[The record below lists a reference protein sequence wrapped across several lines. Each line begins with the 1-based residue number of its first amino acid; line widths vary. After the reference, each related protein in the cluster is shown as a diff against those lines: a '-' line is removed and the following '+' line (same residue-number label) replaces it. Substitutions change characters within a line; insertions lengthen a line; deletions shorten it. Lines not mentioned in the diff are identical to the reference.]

1 MLDHRRERD
10 RKRRRNLQD
19 RQFALARQAIDDS
32 APRWSGERREGKA
45 EALGIIVNHV
55 VKYCASGANVKGSH
69 PAIALVRRMPDGG
82 RLRPTRQ
89 QSRENGNMAHAKVAL
104 VTGGGSGIGRSAALA
119 LQGDGWNVVVTG
131 RRKAELDKTVEMAK
145 AGGGK
150 MLAVVADVGKP
161 DDVKRLFEETKKAFG
176 GRLDFLFNNAG
187 MGAPPVPMEELTFEQ
202 WKAVVDVNLTG
213 SFLCAQEAI
222 KIMKAQTPKGGRIVN
237 NGSISAHTPRP
248 NSVAYT
254 STKHAITGLT
264 KCIALDGRKHDIAC
278 GQLDIGNADTAM
290 GGRMKA
296 GVPQANGTIAPEAVM
311 DVEHCGSAIRYMA
324 SLPLD
329 TNVLFM
335 QIKATKMPFEGRG

>member
-1 MLDHRRERD
+1 
-10 RKRRRNLQD
+10 
-19 RQFALARQAIDDS
+19 
-32 APRWSGERREGKA
+32 
-45 EALGIIVNHV
+45 
-55 VKYCASGANVKGSH
+55 
-69 PAIALVRRMPDGG
+69 
-82 RLRPTRQ
+82 
-89 QSRENGNMAHAKVAL
+89 MAQGKVAL

-119 LQGDGWNVVVTG
+119 LQGDGWNVVITG
-131 RRKAELDKTVEMAK
+131 RRKEELDKTIALAK
-145 AGGGK
+145 EGGGK
-150 MLAVVADVGKP
+150 MVAVTADVGKP
-161 DDVKRLFEETKKAFG
+161 DDVKRLFAETQKVFG

-187 MGAPPVPMEELTFEQ
+187 FGAPPVPMEELPFET
-202 WKAVVDVNLTG
+202 WKSVVDVILHG

-222 KIMKAQTPKGGRIVN
+222 KIMKSQTPKGGRIVN
-237 NGSISAHTPRP
+237 NGSISAYTPRP

-254 STKHAITGLT
+254 SSKHAITGLT

-296 GVPQANGTIAPEAVM
+296 GVPQANGTIAPEPVF

-335 QIKATKMPFEGRG
+335 NIKATKMPFEGRG